1 MALFYVLAGLSDY
14 IPLSIHLESELE
26 DWKIAVIVICAL
38 LAIVAIVGFIAIVR

>member
-1 MALFYVLAGLSDY
+1 MLAGLFDY
-14 IPLSIHLESELE
+14 FPLSICIESELE